1 MSDSKKAEAL
11 SILSKLIEVAEGTG
25 KPLPNDGTALQLGQ
39 ILGLSGLSRDQLRR
53 YPEMKEMLSE
63 YATKQGLA
71 YSRQGRVAAEET
83 APSDNTQMVPLA
95 RLQEVSLRLSAA
107 ERKNAELKAENAS
120 LRAQLFRADETA
132 ELIAL
137 GGRIAPGKA

>member
-1 MSDSKKAEAL
+1 MSHSKKAEAL
-11 SILSKLIEVAEGTG
+11 RVLGSLIEVAEMTG
-25 KPLPNDGTALQLGQ
+25 KPLPNDGTSLQLGQ
-39 ILGLSGLSRDQLRR
+39 ILTLAGLSRQQLSR
-53 YPEMKEMLSE
+53 YPEVKEMLSE
-63 YATKQGLA
+63 YATTQGLS

-120 LRAQLFRADETA
+120 LKAQLFRADETA

>member
-1 MSDSKKAEAL
+1 
-11 SILSKLIEVAEGTG
+11 
-25 KPLPNDGTALQLGQ
+25 
-39 ILGLSGLSRDQLRR
+39 
-53 YPEMKEMLSE
+53 MKEMLSE